1 MLACSGS
8 SSHPVRVDCCRS
20 VAQLR
25 TLLDCTTTSSTSIG
39 STTRASLRFSLRRVM
54 SEGII
59 YDHLLAS
66 DPVYGLY
73 FCMLTSSLPCFL
85 TLNSSRILMRS
96 EFVDSSLR
104 EKVCIS
110 FLPDF
115 QLKSKRSDLIVFLG
129 TSCRFPNRL
138 HHQTP
143 RQFGSDFHGCAAAAA
158 ANHTATAKQQQR
170 QPNWMKTEYSYV
182 FWASS

>member
-25 TLLDCTTTSSTSIG
+25 TSLDCTTTSSTSIG

-59 YDHLLAS
+59 YDHILAS
-66 DPVYGLY
+66 DPVFELY
-73 FCMLTSSLPCFL
+73 FCMLTSSIPCFL

-96 EFVDSSLR
+96 EFVESSLR

-138 HHQTP
+138 HHSDTASVRFGFSRLCCSCGSQSHSHSQT
-143 RQFGSDFHGCAAAAA
+143 A
-158 ANHTATAKQQQR
+158 ATAAKLDENR
-170 QPNWMKTEYSYV
+170 PVLSWR
-182 FWASS
+182 W